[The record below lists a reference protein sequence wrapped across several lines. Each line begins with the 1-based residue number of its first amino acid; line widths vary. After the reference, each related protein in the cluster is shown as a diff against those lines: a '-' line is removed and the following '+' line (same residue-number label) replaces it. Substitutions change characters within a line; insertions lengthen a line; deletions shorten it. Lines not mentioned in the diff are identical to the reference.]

1 MVGPVRRACAAA
13 ALILFTAGCGIIYFH
28 NPERAR
34 ETADEFLSFLYSSR
48 DYDKAYLMTDKF
60 FRDNFGKDKLVK
72 TAELFLSKYGKFEG
86 TRADYYFTE
95 GGSRDITVFYTALS
109 EGGQT
114 YQKITLT
121 DDVKNGYQVS
131 SVELSDIPFKGYRLI
146 KKFKEE

>member
-1 MVGPVRRACAAA
+1 MVGSVRRACLAA
-13 ALILFTAGCGIIYFH
+13 ALILFMAGCGIIYFH
-28 NPERAR
+28 NPGRAR
-34 ETADEFLSFLYSSR
+34 ETADEFLSLLYASH

-60 FRDNFGKDKLVK
+60 FRDNFGREKLVK

-86 TRADYYFTE
+86 TRADSYFTD

-114 YQKITLT
+114 YQKITLN
-121 DDVKNGYQVS
+121 DEGKNGYQISSMEVS
-131 SVELSDIPFKGYRLI
+131 DVPFTGYRLI